1 MAPTQV
7 TLAQAGCSFGG
18 PVSYD
23 WLMIREYRS
32 YKSGANTVLEM
43 REYPSPT
50 GSNEWSNS
58 AGSYPATAPAW
69 NTGWA
74 TVRSNFNGV
83 MYVNNDDIPAM
94 GGPWRWIDTTNS
106 TTRAATNV
114 PDRAPPAVAS
124 FSKLNIVASG
134 SVSVYSDLKYEKPL
148 CYAGNSKE
156 SFPQRDTSGNVIT
169 ANCDDPNDP
178 NVKDNILGIYTAGTN
193 KNITFWPYWDNGQT
207 IPNMTIHGVLMAANG
222 VVNVGNATSSPCPA
236 ELNGGR
242 GSIRLLG
249 GIIQN
254 NYGAFGQSNS
264 TGGIGCG
271 YGRSFTYD
279 KRMKNPAIKP
289 PSFPTASAAT
299 SWGLKIYRTD
309 DPDNQINT
317 NDPNN
322 PASTVNVPLPISKG
336 ARRTK

>member
-1 MAPTQV
+1 M
-7 TLAQAGCSFGG
+7 
-18 PVSYD
+18 SYD

-50 GSNEWSNS
+50 GSGEWSNS
-58 AGSYPATAPAW
+58 IGSNPPPSTMPAW
-69 NTGWA
+69 NTGWT

-94 GGPWRWIDTTNS
+94 GGPWRWIDGTNA

-124 FSKLNIVASG
+124 FSKLNIVATG
-134 SVSVYSDLKYEKPL
+134 HVSVYSDLKYEKPL
-148 CYAGNSKE
+148 CYTGNGKQ
-156 SFPQRDTSGNVIT
+156 SFPQRDASGNVIT
-169 ANCDDPNDP
+169 ANCDDPDDP
-178 NVKDNILGIYTAGTN
+178 NVKDNILGIYTAGSG
-193 KNITFWPYWDNGQT
+193 KNITFWPYQDNGQT
-207 IPNMTIHGVLMAANG
+207 IPDMTIHGVLMSSNG
-222 VVNVGNATSSPCPA
+222 VVNVGNSTNSPCPA

-254 NYGAFGQSNS
+254 NYGAFGQSNG

-271 YGRSFTYD
+271 YGRAFTYD
-279 KRMKNPAIKP
+279 KRMKDPNVKP

-299 SWGLKIYRTD
+299 TWGLKLFRSD
-309 DPDNQINT
+309 DPTTQINPD
-317 NDPNN
+317 DPTT
-322 PASTVNVPLPISKG
+322 PVNTPLPITKG
-336 ARRTK
+336 ARQTK